1 MISSRD
7 FKTVIIGI
15 LFVTFVSVG
24 MYFLIKNKKDMVCDE
39 HVVLEDGKEYNCRS
53 VSSYSNGMSC
63 INMCD
68 GERICVPTHRIKI
81 ITPIKN

>member
-1 MISSRD
+1 
-7 FKTVIIGI
+7 
-15 LFVTFVSVG
+15 

-53 VSSYSNGMSC
+53 VSSGTNGMSC

-81 ITPIKN
+81 ITPIKIKKWER

>member
-15 LFVTFVSVG
+15 LLVTFVSVG
-24 MYFLIKNKKDMVCDE
+24 MYFLIKKDMVCDE